1 MGLFFELLN
10 SINDPKQSG
19 NIDQLSGLL
28 HAATTVSQQHNL
40 DPKMMQTVL
49 SAMSD
54 PLRSTLQ
61 GNLQGNGQ
69 SSGQSSGQ
77 NPMALLNDVMSGN
90 TSAIGSLFT
99 PQLQQQ
105 MVQTI
110 AQKTGISSSILQ
122 AAIPVLIPVVLNMF
136 KMGGG
141 SSGKLASNSLLNAF
155 LQGDR
160 ADLGQVMKYADRFLN
175 PG

>member
-69 SSGQSSGQ
+69 SSGR

-141 SSGKLASNSLLNAF
+141 SSGKLDSNSLLNAF